1 MLRVYSY
8 RIQQYFIGEANIQMV
23 QGGSS
28 LGNLIALLSRNPWG
42 IGGVAAVKT
51 VLEAIGIIRAWDRK
65 VRTDWRMRLRDG
77 LTGGLFRL

>member
-23 QGGSS
+23 RGGSS

-51 VLEAIGIIRAWDRK
+51 VLEAIGINRAWDRK
-65 VRTDWRMRLRDG
+65 ARTDWRMRLRDG

>member
-23 QGGSS
+23 RGGSS
-28 LGNLIALLSRNPWG
+28 LGNLTALLSRNPWG

-51 VLEAIGIIRAWDRK
+51 VLEALGINRAWDRK